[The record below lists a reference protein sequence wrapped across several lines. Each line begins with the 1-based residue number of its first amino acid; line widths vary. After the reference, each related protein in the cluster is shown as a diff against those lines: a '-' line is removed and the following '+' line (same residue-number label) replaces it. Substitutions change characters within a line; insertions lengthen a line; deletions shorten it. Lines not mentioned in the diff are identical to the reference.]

1 MWFSKPNNTEIAELR
16 NRIRDL
22 ELELVRKDNALTEA
36 NARLRDVEDA
46 TTKASVAI
54 DFDTMRVFSIER
66 NISNNRPCTI
76 IGYYMND
83 PVLSSDGEMIVNR
96 DDVKEWTLY
105 CNEQRHE
112 ELVRAFKG
120 WKTK

>member
-1 MWFSKPNNTEIAELR
+1 MWFSKPNNTEVAELR

-22 ELELVRKDNALTEA
+22 ELELVRKDNSLTEA
-36 NARLRDVEDA
+36 NARLRNIEDA
-46 TTKASVAI
+46 TTKASVVI

-66 NISNNRPCTI
+66 NISSNRPYTI
-76 IGYYMND
+76 IGYYMSE

-105 CNEQRHE
+105 CNEHRHE

>member
-1 MWFSKPNNTEIAELR
+1 MWFSKPNNVEVAELR
-16 NRIRDL
+16 NRI
-22 ELELVRKDNALTEA
+22 
-36 NARLRDVEDA
+36 RDVEDA
-46 TTKASVAI
+46 TTKASVVI

-66 NISNNRPCTI
+66 NISSNRPCTI
-76 IGYYMND
+76 IGYYMSE

-96 DDVKEWTLY
+96 DDAKEWNLY

-112 ELVRAFKG
+112 ELVRAFKE